1 MSDLTTAEQMH
12 VRAAL
17 HFLHRRCGTWAM
29 VGALL
34 HFKGT
39 TLSHVAG
46 GHKRVTALLALR
58 IARVAKVGVDD
69 VLAGKFPSPG
79 TCPMCGHQ
87 QGATLDSEAGG
98 FDARSS

>member
-1 MSDLTTAEQMH
+1 VSDLTTAEQMH
-12 VRAAL
+12 VRGAL
-17 HFLHRRCGTWAM
+17 HFLHRRCGTWAT

-58 IARVAKVGVDD
+58 IARVLKVGVDD
-69 VLAGKFPSPG
+69 VLAGTFPSPG

-87 QGATLDSEAGG
+87 PDAAVHDQSEGE
-98 FDARSS
+98 